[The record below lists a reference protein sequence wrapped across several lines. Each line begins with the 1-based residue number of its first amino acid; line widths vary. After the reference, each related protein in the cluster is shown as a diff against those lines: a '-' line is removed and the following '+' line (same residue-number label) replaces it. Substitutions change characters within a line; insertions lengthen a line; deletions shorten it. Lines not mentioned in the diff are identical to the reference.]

1 MPVYNPNS
9 SAYIL
14 LGEKMSQAQPK
25 TEHEL
30 YQEKALLTM
39 CQQLDNIS
47 KQNLQVIQ
55 ELKNIYQAVMV
66 NPQ

>member
-1 MPVYNPNS
+1 
-9 SAYIL
+9 
-14 LGEKMSQAQPK
+14 MSQAQPK

-55 ELKNIYQAVMV
+55 ELKGIYQLMV
-66 NPQ
+66 LKP